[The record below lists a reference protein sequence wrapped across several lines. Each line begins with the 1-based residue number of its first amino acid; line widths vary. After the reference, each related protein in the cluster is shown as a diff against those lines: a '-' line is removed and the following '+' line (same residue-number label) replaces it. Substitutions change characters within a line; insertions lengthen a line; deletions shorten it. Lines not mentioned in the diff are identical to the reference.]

1 MIQLVA
7 QDSHLKVMRGKT
19 SQCNA
24 LVQPQWIQCAIVSDG
39 GTTQVCGGE
48 ILQRSR
54 SSYTSDKYSN
64 AGGVGFA

>member
-1 MIQLVA
+1 
-7 QDSHLKVMRGKT
+7 MRGKT

-24 LVQPQWIQCAIVSDG
+24 IVQPEWIQCAIVSDE

-54 SSYTSDKYSN
+54 SLYMSDDKYSN